1 MYRSNIMVAG
11 YSLCL
16 KSNRGGALVV
26 MMLTLLLV
34 SVGVLT
40 GLSNGHTQQA
50 ALQRHHDR
58 LQALRQAREN
68 LIAYAVL
75 YADNY
80 PASGAG
86 PGHLPCPDLDPPDDG
101 IETNDGPNPP
111 CGKRGQRLGR
121 MPRFTYSRDTQVSQT
136 NPGQQMNSGQQMNKG
151 QQTNHGRPQKRL
163 EFYPPRSLIDQQLWY
178 LVSDQFINNPRGRI
192 VNLSTVG
199 NIQLTTGQRV
209 AAVIFSPGRELSQLG
224 QLRPSDHYKDYLE
237 SILSDPFV
245 KDEIQVEQRGND
257 LITTMT
263 MTDMHQALLKR
274 VAGHVQSWFEQ
285 YSTSVCSESSTACFP
300 FAGDKGICQKNLY
313 TGTLPLLKGDCDHEL
328 TVNGRLDGV
337 DAQQHWFVRNQ
348 WSEFVRYNVLAAC
361 IDGLVSC
368 DTSVSVAAG
377 NVQINVIPTAALGG
391 GVL

>member
-11 YSLCL
+11 YSLWL

-26 MMLTLLLV
+26 MMLMLLVV

-50 ALQRHHDR
+50 ALQHHHDR

-111 CGKRGQRLGR
+111 CGKRSQRLGR

-136 NPGQQMNSGQQMNKG
+136 NR
-151 QQTNHGRPQKRL
+151 GRPQKRL

-178 LVSDQFINNPRGRI
+178 LVSDRFINNPRGRI
-192 VNLSTVG
+192 VNVSTVG

-224 QLRPSDHYKDYLE
+224 QFRPSDHYKDYLE
-237 SILSDPFV
+237 SVLSDPFEE
-245 KDEIQVEQRGND
+245 DEIQVEQRGND
-257 LITTMT
+257 LMMTITMA
-263 MTDMHQALLKR
+263 DMHQALLKR
-274 VAGHVQSWFEQ
+274 VVGHAQSWFKQ
-285 YSTSVCSESSTACFP
+285 YSMSVCPASAIGCFP
-300 FAGDKGICQKNLY
+300 FAGNNGVCQKDLH
-313 TGTLPLLKGDCDHEL
+313 TGSLPLLKGDCDHAL
-328 TVNGRLDGV
+328 PVNGRLDGV
-337 DAQQHWFVRNQ
+337 STRQHWFVRNR
-348 WSEFVRYNVLAAC
+348 WSDLVRYNVLTEC

-368 DTSVSVAAG
+368 AMSVSVAEG
-377 NVQINVIPTAALGG
+377 NVHINARPTAVSGG